1 MSDQSGIM
9 NCSTGTKPELPLAM
23 ETPVELSA
31 NGKRIAVL
39 MCTPERLEDLAA
51 GHLFTRGMLKD
62 PSRVL
67 TIGAC
72 VDLRVASVVA
82 PGAIGED
89 RLGLSTVIAS
99 GCGSGSVIADATA
112 LGEIPEGY
120 TVSLTSLKAW
130 SKTMFSRAVLYT
142 ETGGMHCAALAVDR
156 SGRPASGPAA
166 SAQAENAPSGCS
178 YFVVREDVGR
188 HNAVDKVLGRAF
200 MDGVD
205 FAASCI
211 LTSGRIAADMILKAV
226 AAKVPVVVSRSI
238 PTTTAF
244 EIAQKAGVTVVG
256 RIGSDQ
262 PIVYCGSVRI
272 LP

>member
-1 MSDQSGIM
+1 
-9 NCSTGTKPELPLAM
+9 
-23 ETPVELSA
+23 
-31 NGKRIAVL
+31 
-39 MCTPERLEDLAA
+39 
-51 GHLFTRGMLKD
+51 
-62 PSRVL
+62 
-67 TIGAC
+67 
-72 VDLRVASVVA
+72 
-82 PGAIGED
+82 
-89 RLGLSTVIAS
+89 
-99 GCGSGSVIADATA
+99 
-112 LGEIPEGY
+112 
-120 TVSLTSLKAW
+120 
-130 SKTMFSRAVLYT
+130 MFSRADMYR
-142 ETGGMHCAALAVDR
+142 ETGGMHCAALAVDLAC
-156 SGRPASGPAA
+156 RPASGPAA
-166 SAQAENAPSGCS
+166 SVQAEDAPEGSS

-205 FAASCI
+205 FSASCI

-244 EIAQKAGVTVVG
+244 EIAEKANITVVG